1 MDKCFVMQPFDGG
14 DFDSRYED
22 VIAPAIREAGLEP
35 YRVDRDPKVSI
46 PIQDI
51 ESGIRE
57 SRLCVA
63 DISLDNPNVWF
74 ELGFAIASFKE
85 VALICSDQRQ
95 SKFPFD
101 VQHRSIIRYSTGAP
115 RDFEVLESSITRR
128 LKALMQKSE
137 TLFRAADVSATRKI
151 EGLEHQEVVTLAAI
165 GENIDATDGLA
176 TVRAIRTDMER
187 FGFTKMATTIAL
199 KTLQD
204 KGFIESTSYQ
214 DYEGDHITAYS
225 LTSEGWDWIV
235 DNKDQ
240 FVLRRE
246 PEQKNEAPF

>member
-1 MDKCFVMQPFDGG
+1 MDKCFVMQPFDAG

-115 RDFEVLESSITRR
+115 RDFEVLKSSITRR

-151 EGLEHQEVVTLAAI
+151 EGLEQQEVVTLAAI
-165 GENIDATDGLA
+165 GENIDATEGLA
-176 TVRAIRTDMER
+176 KVHAIRNDMER
-187 FGFTKMATTIAL
+187 FGFTRMATTIAL

-214 DYEGDHITAYS
+214 DSDGDYITAYS
-225 LTSEGWDWIV
+225 LTREGWDWIV
-235 DNKDQ
+235 DNKEQ

-246 PEQKNEAPF
+246 PDPKNDVPF

>member
-1 MDKCFVMQPFDGG
+1 MDRCFVMQPFDGG

-22 VIAPAIREAGLEP
+22 VITPAIREADLEP
-35 YRVDRDPKVSI
+35 YRVDRDPRVTI

-57 SRLCVA
+57 SRLCLA

-85 VALICSDQRQ
+85 VVLICSDQRQ

-101 VQHRSIIRYSTGAP
+101 VQHRSIIKYSTGAP
-115 RDFEVLESSITRR
+115 RDFEVLKSNITRR
-128 LKALMQKSE
+128 LRALMQKSE

-151 EGLEHQEVVTLAAI
+151 EGLEQQEIVTLAAI
-165 GENIDATDGLA
+165 GENIDATGGSA
-176 TVRAIRTDMER
+176 PVGAIRFDMER
-187 FGFTKMATTIAL
+187 FGFTRMAMTIAL

-204 KGFIESTSYQ
+204 KGFIESSSYH
-214 DYEGDHITAYS
+214 DSEGEYVTFYS
-225 LTSEGWDWIV
+225 LTHEGWDWIV
-235 DNKDQ
+235 DNKEQ

-246 PEQKNEAPF
+246 PKPKNDAPF